1 MAEIICQECNK
12 QVDDILKTCP
22 NCGFPVHKKF
32 SFCVS
37 TVHLLGV
44 FIMGF
49 VAFYLYHGIE
59 IVLAKL
65 VIAMYNGKVYYDD
78 PYLSYLYYDR
88 LYFQVFWLP
97 LIFIVIGIIFAI
109 FSLFCQIKKKKFS
122 EDFAILAFS
131 LNLTL
136 LLYSIWTFWGLVI
149 GFVISFAITFIKFK
163 NKEKLLAILSIVF
176 GGIGIWGFYS
186 LLQNLL

>member
-1 MAEIICQECNK
+1 
-12 QVDDILKTCP
+12 
-22 NCGFPVHKKF
+22 
-32 SFCVS
+32 
-37 TVHLLGV
+37 
-44 FIMGF
+44 
-49 VAFYLYHGIE
+49 
-59 IVLAKL
+59 
-65 VIAMYNGKVYYDD
+65 MYNGKVYYDD

-136 LLYSIWTFWGLVI
+136 LPVSYTHLV
-149 GFVISFAITFIKFK
+149 G
-163 NKEKLLAILSIVF
+163 
-176 GGIGIWGFYS
+176 
-186 LLQNLL
+186 